1 MPLEKKKIEL
11 MAIAKTSYE
20 DFREIK
26 SAARNYQTDLIFKMV
41 RIMMSNP
48 SDIAYCF
55 IFNFFI
61 NQRNRYVCLFQ
72 SKSTPS
78 SPQT

>member
-1 MPLEKKKIEL
+1 MEL

-26 SAARNYQTDLIFKMV
+26 SAARNYQTELIFKMV

-61 NQRNRYVCLFQ
+61 SAKQICLFVSVQ
-72 SKSTPS
+72 KHSIFAPDIS
-78 SPQT
+78 